1 MKENIIVNAQ
11 QIQNHIYTIRNQQ
24 VMIDA
29 DLAELYGVE
38 TKQLNRAVS
47 RNIDRFPERFR
58 FKLTK
63 AEHEDFLRFQNGTLK
78 ENSEEDQRGKHRKYM
93 PYVFTE
99 QGVSMLSAVLRS
111 KIAVEVSIQIIDSFV
126 EMRKFVT
133 QNALLFQKIDIIEQ
147 KQQKTDERLDKV
159 LNAIESNDIN
169 PKQGVFFD
177 GQIFDAYVL
186 MSSLIKEAKKS
197 VVLIDNYIDETTLVH
212 LSHKAPKDVSIS
224 ILTKVISKGLK
235 LDLEKHNE
243 QYATI
248 EVKQLK
254 YAHDRFLLIDEKI
267 YHLGASLKD
276 LGKKWFAFSLIEE
289 DVFELK
295 KRVSEVLDA
304 K

>member
-1 MKENIIVNAQ
+1 MKESIIVNTQ
-11 QIQNHIYTIRNQQ
+11 QIQSHIYTIRNQQ
-24 VMIDA
+24 VMMDT

-58 FKLTK
+58 FQLSKE
-63 AEHEDFLRFQNGTLK
+63 EHENFLRFQNGTLK
-78 ENSEEDQRGKHRKYM
+78 ENLDEDQRGKHRKYM
-93 PYVFTE
+93 PYAFTE

-111 KIAVEVSIQIIDSFV
+111 KIAVEVSIKIIDSFV

-133 QNALLFQKIDIIEQ
+133 QNALLFQKIEIIEK

-159 LNAIESNDIN
+159 LNAIESGDTK
-169 PKQGVFFD
+169 PKQGVFFN

-197 VVLIDNYIDETTLVH
+197 VLLIDNYIDETTLVH
-212 LSHKAPKDVSIS
+212 LSNKAPKGVSIT
-224 ILTKVISKGLK
+224 IFTKVISKGLT
-235 LDLEKHNE
+235 LDLAKHNE
-243 QYATI
+243 QYSTI

-254 YAHDRFLLIDEKI
+254 HSHDRFLLIDEKI

-295 KRVSEVLDA
+295 KKIGGVLDE